1 MTTNTPDLNNAVK
14 LFTILGKHIPEIPN
28 EEYLDYI
35 NAIFENI
42 KESKDYNS
50 YFDAIQLMT
59 GATYNTLTQQEP
71 QDVLELFINALVE
84 WHIVELVA
92 FFRNIG
98 FKNDR

>member
-1 MTTNTPDLNNAVK
+1 MNTQDLNEATK
-14 LFTILGKHIPEIPN
+14 LYELLGNYVPSIPN
-28 EEYLDYI
+28 EDYLDYI
-35 NAIFENI
+35 NVIFENI
-42 KESKDYNS
+42 KESGNYNA

-71 QDVLELFINALVE
+71 SDVLELFISSLVE

-98 FKNDR
+98 YRND

>member
-1 MTTNTPDLNNAVK
+1 MNSQDLNSATK
-14 LFTILGKHIPEIPN
+14 LYTILGEYVPEVPN
-28 EEYLDYI
+28 EDYLDYI

-42 KESKDYNS
+42 KNSGNYNA
-50 YFDAIQLMT
+50 YFDAVQLMT

-71 QDVLELFINALVE
+71 QDVLELFINSLME

-98 FKNDR
+98 YSDDRSS

>member
-1 MTTNTPDLNNAVK
+1 MTTNTADLSNATK
-14 LFTILGKHIPEIPN
+14 LYEILGKYIPVVPD

-42 KESKDYNS
+42 KISGNYNA
-50 YFDAIQLMT
+50 YFDAVQLMT

-71 QDVLELFINALVE
+71 QDVLELFINSLME

-98 FKNDR
+98 YPDAI